1 MSKYM
6 FFFIMSF
13 LSIVCGMNVV
23 NIFSYLFTSIPQIN
37 KSIKNLAVVGVFLLF
52 YRFTILFCFVLLVV
66 AVYLEMPIQHNM
78 DTVSPVRLFINFRD
92 IKNIVDQ
99 LDLQAQHEIRI
110 TRSEILNLNLLEK
123 KQEIKAKPELA
134 ELPQLLLHDLWQNS
148 FPFYSSKL

>member
-1 MSKYM
+1 
-6 FFFIMSF
+6 
-13 LSIVCGMNVV
+13 
-23 NIFSYLFTSIPQIN
+23 
-37 KSIKNLAVVGVFLLF
+37 
-52 YRFTILFCFVLLVV
+52 
-66 AVYLEMPIQHNM
+66 MPIQHNM

-123 KQEIKAKPELA
+123 KQEIKAKLELA